1 MNGWKRRA
9 SQLVGGG
16 SALYGLSVL
25 AMPRSLARQCALED
39 LDAPATR
46 LLAITFGVRD
56 LVSGVSIL
64 RARNRDALRT
74 ALYLRS
80 AMDGGDAIACALLL
94 TDRGARAR
102 VVGVA
107 ATWAA
112 LSFAVATTISSTVE
126 A

>member
-1 MNGWKRRA
+1 VKGWKRRA
-9 SQLVGGG
+9 SQLLGGG

-25 AMPRSLARQCALED
+25 AVPGSLARQCALED
-39 LDAPATR
+39 PNAPAAR

-64 RARNRDALRT
+64 RAGNRDALRT
-74 ALYLRS
+74 ALYLR
-80 AMDGGDAIACALLL
+80 ALMDGGDALACALLL

-107 ATWAA
+107 GTWAA
-112 LSFAVATTISSTVE
+112 LSGAVAT
-126 A
+126 AL

>member
-1 MNGWKRRA
+1 VGGVNGWRRRA
-9 SQLVGGG
+9 SQVIGGG

-25 AMPRSLARQCALED
+25 ALPGSLAKQLALDD
-39 LDAPATR
+39 LNAPATR

-74 ALYLRS
+74 ALFLRGL
-80 AMDGGDAIACALLL
+80 MDGGDAVACALLL

-107 ATWAA
+107 GTWAA
-112 LSFAVATTISSTVE
+112 LSFGVASVI
-126 A
+126 